1 MNDAGKT
8 IFINLN
14 KTDVTKLQQY
24 YVQQIILSHATT
36 TTTEI
41 LMRYPNLRQ
50 VSLELSVFYNKSS
63 YNTIRL

>member
-24 YVQQIILSHATT
+24 YMQQFIILHGTT
-36 TTTEI
+36 TMTEI